1 MVQSARRGLKD
12 YWQRGKMAP
21 PASSLLLHKD
31 FQDSRIRIQVL
42 AVQVKN
48 SHHAQIV
55 ISLPLVYHFIFKP
68 DVPVC
73 FLQRIPQL
81 ISFAISFFPNLGPR
95 TVMERGGQKRE

>member
-21 PASSLLLHKD
+21 AATSLLLHKD
-31 FQDSRIRIQVL
+31 FQDSRIWIQVL

-48 SHHAQIV
+48 SHAQIV
-55 ISLPLVYHFIFKP
+55 ISLPLVLIFKP
-68 DVPVC
+68 DVLVC
-73 FLQRIPQL
+73 FLHRIPQL
-81 ISFAISFFPNLGPR
+81 ISFAISFFPNLAPR

>member
-21 PASSLLLHKD
+21 ATSLLPHKD
-31 FQDSRIRIQVL
+31 FQDSRIWIQVL
-42 AVQVKN
+42 AVKVKN

-95 TVMERGGQKRE
+95 TVMKRGGQKRE

>member
-21 PASSLLLHKD
+21 PLATSLPHKD
-31 FQDSRIRIQVL
+31 FQDSRIWIQVL

-48 SHHAQIV
+48 SHAQIV
-55 ISLPLVYHFIFKP
+55 ISLPLVLIFKP
-68 DVPVC
+68 DVLVC
-73 FLQRIPQL
+73 FLHRIPQL
-81 ISFAISFFPNLGPR
+81 ITFAISFFPNLAPR

>member
-21 PASSLLLHKD
+21 AISLLLHKE
-31 FQDSRIRIQVL
+31 FQDSRIWIQVL

-55 ISLPLVYHFIFKP
+55 ISLPLVLIFKP
-68 DVPVC
+68 DVLVC
-73 FLQRIPQL
+73 FLHRIPQL
-81 ISFAISFFPNLGPR
+81 ISFAISFFS
-95 TVMERGGQKRE
+95 

>member
-21 PASSLLLHKD
+21 PATSLLHKD
-31 FQDSRIRIQVL
+31 FQVSRIWIQVL

-68 DVPVC
+68 DMLVC
-73 FLQRIPQL
+73 FLHRIPQL